1 MGTRAPSLLGAVLL
15 LLAPRLGQ
23 AAPMFFL
30 AAPNVL
36 RMGSE
41 ENVVLQAQDQHG
53 KLSQDVRVLIRLFDF
68 PKKATML
75 QEKVVWLSQ
84 ANGSLAMATVQV
96 PEQYVSKGTE
106 KQYVVVQA
114 TFGDVLLEKY
124 VLISPHTGYTFVQT
138 DKPIYTPDQKV
149 NYRVF
154 AVNHRMDPLQ
164 ATCIIVIQSPE
175 GITVSSTTRKLD
187 KGLYTGTFRIPEHVS
202 LGTWRIVTRFESSP
216 QQPQSTEFEVKEYEL
231 PSFDVLLT
239 PTKKFFYLS
248 DESLTVT
255 IEARFVFNEPVDGY
269 ALAIFGVR
277 TETQKIPLQK
287 SLQRIELND
296 GKGQATLTGQVLRE
310 SFAKPEELLDA
321 FIFVNVTVFSSGGD
335 MMQAD
340 NSEVRIVSSPYSIR
354 FVRTPGFFKP
364 GMPFNFRVYVTN
376 PDGSPASGVPVCSE
390 DQKRTTKEGLAS
402 MVLNTRP
409 DIKPLEV
416 EVATCGPLEPPA
428 QQANATKTI
437 LAYET
442 QKSSGHLLHI
452 EVETEEAQVGTPL
465 RVSFH
470 TDPQSSAAKQFTIL
484 LLSKGRIVR
493 ACTQLR
499 SPGAIVTAWTLDVG
513 PELLPSFR
521 IVAFYYLPGSAELV
535 ADAVWVDVADGCMGT
550 LRVGPQRKEDER
562 KVFNPQRE
570 LKLEVTGDPQ
580 AMVGLVAVDKALFA
594 LNKKNKLSQKKVWDT
609 VEGHDIAC
617 TAGSGQNHMG
627 VFTDAGLDVATSLGI
642 STKARTDLRCPQP
655 AARRR
660 RRSLQTLQKKQHKV
674 DQYETALERRC
685 CEAGIQENPMGHSC
699 EQRTSRVHLGPA
711 CLAAFLDCCRYART
725 LPREERT
732 KLLLGKTSEDE
743 GCEDEDED
751 CGGSAVVRSHFPE
764 SWLWEK
770 FVLPEAASLETGLAR
785 HPITK
790 YLPDSITTW
799 HILAV
804 SLRKD
809 KGLCVSEPYEVVV
822 KVPFFVDLRL
832 PYSVVRNEQ
841 VELRAV
847 VHNYYEEELQVQV
860 EFPYQEQLCSPARQG
875 KSFRQKLRVPRGSS
889 RAVRVVVVPL
899 ELGSVMVEVRAW
911 AQAQGLGFRDIVRR
925 MLNVQAGGEIQRL
938 SQSIILNPKGQLQ
951 QELVRGRH
959 LENLVPDTDAEVFI
973 SVQGDLLG
981 ETLVGGLQGS
991 TLQKLI
997 TLPYGCVE
1005 QNIFSVTPNIILTHY
1020 LDTTKQWDQIG
1031 VELRDQ
1037 AVQNIAHGYTRQRRY
1052 RERDGSYKPYAG
1064 STGSTWLTAYILKVF
1079 AMALPLGT
1087 AIDPGE
1093 LCASARWLIGQRQ
1106 EASGCFREDAAV
1118 YTPAMQGGYRGSNA
1132 DASLTAFVLV
1142 ALKEAESICR
1152 NHVNELPHGLQKAQ
1166 RYLESR
1172 LPSLQNPYS
1181 VAISSYALALVDS
1194 PLADAVLDYFASH
1207 NRTHW
1212 PVDQHTARALYS
1224 IEATAYG
1231 LLQKLTLGRFEETHP
1246 IVRWLVESR
1255 EFGGGYE
1262 STQTTVIGMQAL
1274 AQYRAASPP
1283 EQANLKVRVSVPT
1296 RRLTEHWDFA
1306 SSNAFLQRSSSTKF
1320 YAQEAL
1326 NITASGTGT
1335 GTVTLLTV
1343 YHTLPPAREL
1353 ECQAF
1358 WLAVTVEEVP
1368 EDKKKQ
1374 DDINTFRL
1382 RLQARSLGLRDATMT
1397 IIDVSLLTGFE
1408 PNLGDLKQL
1417 TNSVEQY
1424 VFLFESKGS
1433 VSNNSVV
1440 LYFDQISNQTDTEVG
1455 FRIHQRAQLGML
1467 QPAVV
1472 TIYEYYEPARRCSR
1486 FYNVPSES
1494 ELLRKIC
1501 QDEVCKCAE
1510 DNCLQMTAPRSLS
1523 EDKLYEE
1530 ACDTGMDYVYKVQLE
1545 QREPHNS
1552 TVYYS
1557 MKVLDVIKS
1566 GTDAE
1571 ASGKVRRFVS
1581 HATCAAT
1588 LGLREQEKY
1597 LVMGRT
1603 RDLWLA
1609 TDSYTYVLG
1618 KTGFI
1623 VRWPRPEEAE
1633 TDRRT
1638 KTFLQT
1644 LDNFA
1649 HFVGC
1654 DT

>member
-1 MGTRAPSLLGAVLL
+1 MGTWVLSLLGALL

-23 AAPMFFL
+23 ATPMFFL
-30 AAPNVL
+30 AAPNIL
-36 RMGSE
+36 RVGNE
-41 ENVVLQAQDQHG
+41 ENVVLQAQAQDG
-53 KLSQDVRVLIRLFDF
+53 SLSQDVRVHVRLFDF

-75 QEKVVWLSQ
+75 QEKVVWLSP
-84 ANGSLAMATVQV
+84 ANSSLAMATVQV
-96 PEQYVSKGTE
+96 PEHYVSKGTE
-106 KQYVVVQA
+106 QQYVVVQA
-114 TFGDVLLEKY
+114 MFGDVLLEKY
-124 VLISPHTGYTFVQT
+124 ILISPHTGYTFVQT

-164 ATCIIVIQSPE
+164 ANGIIVIQSPE
-175 GITVSSTTRKLD
+175 GVTVSSTTRKLD
-187 KGLYTGTFRIPEHVS
+187 KGLYSGTFRIPEHVS
-202 LGTWRIVTRFESSP
+202 LGTWRIVTWFETSP
-216 QQPQSTEFEVKEYEL
+216 QQPQSAEFEVKEYEL

-248 DESLTVT
+248 DTSLTVT

-269 ALAIFGVR
+269 ALAIFGVK
-277 TETQKIPLQK
+277 TDTQKITLQN
-287 SLQRIELND
+287 SLQRTEIND
-296 GKGQATLTGQVLRE
+296 GKGHVTLTGKVLRDN
-310 SFAKPEELLDA
+310 FAEPEELLDA

-364 GMPFNFRVYVTN
+364 GMPFNFRVYVSN
-376 PDGSPASGVPVCSE
+376 PDGSPASAVPVCSG
-390 DQKRTTKEGLAS
+390 DQTRTTKEGRAT
-402 MVLNTRP
+402 MVLNTQP
-409 DIKPLEV
+409 GKKSLEV
-416 EVATCGPLEPPA
+416 QVETCGPLEPPA
-428 QQANATKTI
+428 QQAKATKTI

-442 QKSSGHLLHI
+442 PKSSGHLLHI
-452 EVETEEAQVGTPL
+452 GWRRRRLKWGPRPSPGSPPSQ
-465 RVSFH
+465 
-470 TDPQSSAAKQFTIL
+470 

-493 ACTQLR
+493 ACTQPH

-521 IVAFYYLPGSAELV
+521 IVAFYYLPDSAELV
-535 ADAVWVDVADGCMGT
+535 ADAVWVDVADSCMGT
-550 LRVGPQRKEDER
+550 LRVGPQNKDDER
-562 KVFNPQRE
+562 KVFKPQRE
-570 LKLEVTGDPQ
+570 LKLEGMVQLPLPRLGLALVADGRLGPLGPWVGISGFPAAPMASCVMAPLDQKLPQ
-580 AMVGLVAVDKALFA
+580 GLVQ
-594 LNKKNKLSQKKVWDT
+594 S
-609 VEGHDIAC
+609 
-617 TAGSGQNHMG
+617 
-627 VFTDAGLDVATSLGI
+627 
-642 STKARTDLRCPQP
+642 PQP
-655 AARRR
+655 GASCWRQVQC
-660 RRSLQTLQKKQHKV
+660 SV
-674 DQYETALERRC
+674 NEPDS
-685 CEAGIQENPMGHSC
+685 NSPPSHS
-699 EQRTSRVHLGPA
+699 
-711 CLAAFLDCCRYART
+711 
-725 LPREERT
+725 
-732 KLLLGKTSEDE
+732 
-743 GCEDEDED
+743 
-751 CGGSAVVRSHFPE
+751 
-764 SWLWEK
+764 
-770 FVLPEAASLETGLAR
+770 LAR
-785 HPITK
+785 HLINK

-809 KGLCVSEPYEVVV
+809 KGLCVSEPYEVLV

-832 PYSVVRNEQ
+832 PHSVVRNEQ
-841 VELRAV
+841 LELRAV
-847 VHNYYEEELQVQV
+847 VHNYHEDEEELQVLV
-860 EFPYQEQLCSPARQG
+860 ELPYQEQLCSPARQE
-875 KSFRQKLRVPRGSS
+875 KSFRQRLRVPRGSS
-889 RAVRVVVVPL
+889 GPCASVVVPL
-899 ELGSVMVEVRAW
+899 ELGSVMVELRAL
-911 AQAQGLGFRDIVRR
+911 AQGLGFRDIVRR
-925 MLNVQAGGEIQRL
+925 MLNVQVGGEIRRL

-951 QELVRGRH
+951 QELVRGHH

-981 ETLVGGLQGS
+981 ETLVGGLRSS

-1037 AVQNIAHGYTRQRRY
+1037 AVENIAHGYARQRGY
-1052 RERDGSYKPYAG
+1052 RERDGSYKPYQG

-1079 AMALPLGT
+1079 AMALRLGT
-1087 AIDPGE
+1087 AISPSE

-1106 EASGCFREDAAV
+1106 EPSGRFREDAAI
-1118 YTPAMQGGYRGSNA
+1118 YTPAMQGGYRSSNA

-1142 ALKEAESICR
+1142 ALKEAESICGNR
-1152 NHVNELPHGLQKAQ
+1152 VNELPHGLQKAQ
-1166 RYLESR
+1166 GYLESR
-1172 LPSLQNPYS
+1172 LRNLQNPYS
-1181 VAISSYALALVDS
+1181 VAISSYALALVNS
-1194 PLADAVLDYFASH
+1194 PLANAVLDNFASH
-1207 NRTHW
+1207 DRTHW
-1212 PVDQHTARALYS
+1212 PVDQHMDRSLYS

-1274 AQYRAASPP
+1274 AQYRAATPT
-1283 EQANLKVRVSVPT
+1283 EKVVDLKVRVSTPT
-1296 RRLTEHWDFA
+1296 RKLPELWHIDN
-1306 SSNAFLQRSSSTKF
+1306 SNAYLQRSSSKKY
-1320 YAQEAL
+1320 YAHEAL

-1343 YHTLPPAREL
+1343 YHTLPPAREP

-1358 WLAVTVEEVP
+1358 WLAVTVEDVP

-1397 IIDVSLLTGFE
+1397 IIDISLLTGFE

-1424 VFLFESKGS
+1424 IFLFESKGTM
-1433 VSNNSVV
+1433 SNNSVV
-1440 LYFDQISNQTDTEVG
+1440 LYFTQISNQTDTEVG
-1455 FRIHQRAQLGML
+1455 FRIHQRSQLGML

-1486 FYNVPSES
+1486 FYNVPNES
-1494 ELLRKIC
+1494 EVLRKIC
-1501 QDEVCKCAE
+1501 QEEVCRCAE
-1510 DNCLQMTAPRSLS
+1510 DSCPQMTSPDGLS
-1523 EDKLYEE
+1523 EDQLYNE
-1530 ACDTGMDYVYKVQLE
+1530 ACDTGVDYVYKVQVE
-1545 QREPHNS
+1545 QRKPHNS

-1557 MKVLDVIKS
+1557 MRVLDVLKS

-1581 HATCAAT
+1581 HATCEAA
-1588 LGLREQEKY
+1588 LGLREQERY

-1609 TDSYTYVLG
+1609 KDSYTYVLG
-1618 KTGFI
+1618 KASFI
-1623 VRWPRPEEAE
+1623 VPWLRPEEAK
-1633 TDRRT
+1633 TDRRK

>member
-1 MGTRAPSLLGAVLL
+1 MGTRVLSLLGAVLLLL

-23 AAPMFFL
+23 AAPMYFL
-30 AAPNVL
+30 AAPNIL
-36 RMGSE
+36 RVGSE
-41 ENVVLQAQDQHG
+41 ENVVLQAQAQEG
-53 KLSQDVRVLIRLFDF
+53 SLTQDVRVHVRLFDF
-68 PKKATML
+68 PRRATML
-75 QEKVVWLSQ
+75 QEKVVWLSK
-84 ANGSLAMATVQV
+84 ANDFLAMATVQV
-96 PEQYVSKGTE
+96 PEQYVSEGTE

-114 TFGDVLLEKY
+114 TFGDVPLEKY

-138 DKPIYTPDQKV
+138 DKPIYTPDQTV

-164 ATCIIVIQSPE
+164 ANCLIVIQSPE
-175 GITVSSTTRKLD
+175 GITVSSTTRNLE
-187 KGLYTGTFRIPEHVS
+187 KGLYTGTFRMPEHVS
-202 LGTWRIVTRFESSP
+202 LGTWRIVTRFQSSP

-277 TETQKIPLQK
+277 TETQKIPLQN
-287 SLQRIELND
+287 SLQRIELKD
-296 GKGQATLTGQVLRE
+296 GTARATLTGQVLRE

-376 PDGSPASGVPVCSE
+376 PDGSPASAVPVCSG

-402 MVLNTRP
+402 MVLNTQHGSER
-409 DIKPLEV
+409 LEV
-416 EVATCGPLEPPA
+416 QVETCGPLEPPA
-428 QQANATKTI
+428 QQAKATKTI

-452 EVETEEAQVGTPL
+452 GVETQEAQVGTPL

-470 TDPQSSAAKQFTIL
+470 TDPQSSAAEQFTIL

-493 ACTQLR
+493 AWTQTR
-499 SPGAIVTAWTLDVG
+499 SLGAIVTAWTLDVE

-550 LRVGPQRKEDER
+550 LRVGPQSKEDER
-562 KVFNPQRE
+562 KVFRPQRE
-570 LKLEVTGDPQ
+570 FKLEVTGDPQ
-580 AMVGLVAVDKALFA
+580 AVVGLVAVDKALFA

-617 TAGSGQNHMG
+617 TAGSGQNHVG

-674 DQYETALERRC
+674 DQYKTALERRC

-711 CLAAFLDCCRYART
+711 CLAAFLDCCRFART

-743 GCEDEDED
+743 ECEDEDEE
-751 CGGSAVVRSHFPE
+751 CGGSPVVRSYFPE

-770 FVLPEAASLETGLAR
+770 FVLAEAAPLQTGLAR
-785 HPITK
+785 HLISK

-847 VHNYYEEELQVQV
+847 VHNYHEEELQVQV
-860 EFPYQEQLCSPARQG
+860 EFPYQEQLCSPARQK

-899 ELGSVMVEVRAW
+899 ELGSVMVEVKAL
-911 AQAQGLGFRDIVRR
+911 ALGLGFRDNVRR
-925 MLNVQAGGEIQRL
+925 MLNVQAGGEIRRL

-951 QELVRGRH
+951 QELVRSRH

-997 TLPYGCVE
+997 TLPNGCVE

-1037 AVQNIAHGYTRQRRY
+1037 AVQNIAHGYTRQRGY
-1052 RERDGSYKPYAG
+1052 RERDGSYKPYQG

-1087 AIDPGE
+1087 RIDPSE

-1106 EASGCFREDAAV
+1106 EASGCFREDAAI
-1118 YTPAMQGGYRGSNA
+1118 YTRAMQGGYHGSNA

-1166 RYLESR
+1166 GYLESR
-1172 LPSLQNPYS
+1172 LRSLQNPYS
-1181 VAISSYALALVDS
+1181 VAISSYALALVNS
-1194 PLADAVLDYFASH
+1194 PLANAVLDDFASH

-1212 PVDQHTARALYS
+1212 PVDQHTARSLYS

-1274 AQYRAASPP
+1274 AQYRAAIPP
-1283 EQANLKVRVSVPT
+1283 EQAVDLKVQVSVPT
-1296 RRLTEHWDFA
+1296 RRLTERWDIDNT
-1306 SSNAFLQRSSSTKF
+1306 NAYLQRSSSKKF
-1320 YAQEAL
+1320 YAQEDL

-1358 WLAVTVEEVP
+1358 WLAVSVEEVP
-1368 EDKKKQ
+1368 EGTAGGCLLPWEPLPVPEPRPGRNGAPPPEGRRRPRGPSPIAGPCTNPALWLHRREEARRHQHLPAPAPGPVPGAAGCHNDHHRHLLA
-1374 DDINTFRL
+1374 DRL
-1382 RLQARSLGLRDATMT
+1382 RAQPERAQAA
-1397 IIDVSLLTGFE
+1397 
-1408 PNLGDLKQL
+1408 
-1417 TNSVEQY
+1417 
-1424 VFLFESKGS
+1424 
-1433 VSNNSVV
+1433 
-1440 LYFDQISNQTDTEVG
+1440 
-1455 FRIHQRAQLGML
+1455 HQRRG
-1467 QPAVV
+1467 AV
-1472 TIYEYYEPARRCSR
+1472 
-1486 FYNVPSES
+1486 
-1494 ELLRKIC
+1494 LL
-1501 QDEVCKCAE
+1501 
-1510 DNCLQMTAPRSLS
+1510 P
-1523 EDKLYEE
+1523 
-1530 ACDTGMDYVYKVQLE
+1530 
-1545 QREPHNS
+1545 
-1552 TVYYS
+1552 
-1557 MKVLDVIKS
+1557 
-1566 GTDAE
+1566 
-1571 ASGKVRRFVS
+1571 
-1581 HATCAAT
+1581 
-1588 LGLREQEKY
+1588 LREQRHRQQQLRRPLLQPDFQSDGHGSRVPDSPACAAGDAAAGCGHHLRVLRACPEMQP
-1597 LVMGRT
+1597 LLQRAA
-1603 RDLWLA
+1603 RERAAEEDLPGGGVQMCRRQLPS
-1609 TDSYTYVLG
+1609 DDLSP
-1618 KTGFI
+1618 
-1623 VRWPRPEEAE
+1623 VR
-1633 TDRRT
+1633 
-1638 KTFLQT
+1638 
-1644 LDNFA
+1644 
-1649 HFVGC
+1649 
-1654 DT
+1654 